1 MTVKKFLFDL
11 GNVFFDWNPERILK
25 PIFND
30 DERMNFFINNI
41 SFPLLDTRCDAG
53 ITIEVAVNDAIKK
66 FPEFEKEIKLYYPN
80 HGNMVGSFFQKTVD
94 VFYKIKELNYPCF
107 VLSNWSAET
116 YEGME
121 ETYPFL
127 KDFDGKIISGRD
139 FLIKPDPA
147 IYELAISRFDLIP
160 QETLF
165 IDDRLDNIEAAQKLN
180 FQIIHLTNPSLIK
193 ELIDPYI
200 GLQENL

>member
-53 ITIEVAVNDAIKK
+53 ITIEVAVNDAINK

-80 HGNMVGSFFQKTVD
+80 HGNMVGGFFQKTVD

-147 IYELAISRFDLIP
+147 IYKLAISRFDLIP

-180 FQIIHLTNPSLIK
+180 FQTIHLTDPSLIQ

-200 GLQENL
+200 R

>member
-1 MTVKKFLFDL
+1 MIVKKFLFDL

-80 HGNMVGSFFQKTVD
+80 HGNMVGGFFQKTVD

-121 ETYPFL
+121 EKYPFL

-147 IYELAISRFDLIP
+147 IYELAISRFNLIP
-160 QETLF
+160 EETLF
-165 IDDRLDNIEAAQKLN
+165 IDDRLDNIEAAQNLN
-180 FQIIHLTNPSLIK
+180 FQTIHLTDPSLIQD
-193 ELIDPYI
+193 LIDPYI
-200 GLQENL
+200 N

>member
-66 FPEFEKEIKLYYPN
+66 FPEFEKEIKFYYPN
-80 HGNMVGSFFQKTVD
+80 HGNMVGGFFQKTVD

-180 FQIIHLTNPSLIK
+180 FQTIHLTNPSLIQ

-200 GLQENL
+200 R

>member
-11 GNVFFDWNPERILK
+11 GNVFFDWNPERVLK

-66 FPEFEKEIKLYYPN
+66 FPDFENEIKLYYPN
-80 HGNMVGSFFQKTVD
+80 HGNMVGGFFQKTVD
-94 VFYKIKELNYPCF
+94 IFYKLKELNYPCYI
-107 VLSNWSAET
+107 LSNWSAET

-121 ETYPFL
+121 QKYPFL
-127 KDFDGKIISGRD
+127 KDFEGKIISGRD
-139 FLIKPDPA
+139 FLIKPDAA
-147 IYELAISRFDLIP
+147 IYELAISRFNLIP

-180 FQIIHLTNPSLIK
+180 FQTIHLTDPSLIQ
-193 ELIDPYI
+193 ELIEPYI
-200 GLQENL
+200 S

>member
-1 MTVKKFLFDL
+1 MIVKKFLFDL

-25 PIFND
+25 PIFNN

-66 FPEFEKEIKLYYPN
+66 FPEFEKEIKFYYPN
-80 HGNMVGSFFQKTVD
+80 HGNMVGGFFQKTVD

-121 ETYPFL
+121 EKYPFL

-147 IYELAISRFDLIP
+147 IYELAISRFNLIP
-160 QETLF
+160 EETLF
-165 IDDRLDNIEAAQKLN
+165 IDDRLDNIEAAQNLN
-180 FQIIHLTNPSLIK
+180 FQTIHLTNPSLIQD
-193 ELIDPYI
+193 LIDPYI
-200 GLQENL
+200 N

>member
-66 FPEFEKEIKLYYPN
+66 FPEFEKEIKFYYPN
-80 HGNMVGSFFQKTVD
+80 HGNMVGGFFQKTVD

-121 ETYPFL
+121 EKYPFL
-127 KDFDGKIISGRD
+127 KDFDGKIISGRA

-147 IYELAISRFDLIP
+147 IYELAISRFNLIP
-160 QETLF
+160 EETLF
-165 IDDRLDNIEAAQKLN
+165 IDDRLDNIEAAQNLN
-180 FQIIHLTNPSLIK
+180 FQTIHLTNPSLIQD
-193 ELIDPYI
+193 LIDPYI
-200 GLQENL
+200 N

>member
-1 MTVKKFLFDL
+1 MAVKKFLFDL

-30 DERMNFFINNI
+30 EERMNFFINNI

-53 ITIEVAVNDAIKK
+53 ITIEVAVNDAVKK
-66 FPEFEKEIKLYYPN
+66 FPDFEKEIKLYYPN
-80 HGNMVGSFFQKTVD
+80 HRNMVGGFFQKTVD
-94 VFYKIKELNYPCF
+94 IFYKVKNLNYPCYI
-107 VLSNWSAET
+107 LSNWSAET

-147 IYELAISRFDLIP
+147 IYELAISRFDLVP

-165 IDDRLDNIEAAQKLN
+165 IDDRLDNIQAAQNLN
-180 FQIIHLTNPSLIK
+180 FQTIHLTDPSLIQ
-193 ELIDPYI
+193 ELIEPYI
-200 GLQENL
+200 S

>member
-11 GNVFFDWNPERILK
+11 GNVLFDWNPERILK

-80 HGNMVGSFFQKTVD
+80 HGNMVGGFFQKTVD

-147 IYELAISRFDLIP
+147 IYELAISRFNLIP
-160 QETLF
+160 EETLF
-165 IDDRLDNIEAAQKLN
+165 IDDRLDNIEAAQNLN
-180 FQIIHLTNPSLIK
+180 FQTIHLTNPSLIQD
-193 ELIDPYI
+193 LIDPYI
-200 GLQENL
+200 N

>member
-30 DERMNFFINNI
+30 EERMNFFINNI

-53 ITIEVAVNDAIKK
+53 VTIEVAVNDAIKK

-80 HGNMVGSFFQKTVD
+80 HGNMVGGFFQKTVD

-160 QETLF
+160 EETLF

-180 FQIIHLTNPSLIK
+180 FQTIHLTDPSLIQK
-193 ELIDPYI
+193 LIEPYI
-200 GLQENL
+200 S

>member
-1 MTVKKFLFDL
+1 MAVKKFLFDL

-53 ITIEVAVNDAIKK
+53 ITIEVAVNDAVKK
-66 FPEFEKEIKLYYPN
+66 FPDFEKEIKLYYPN
-80 HGNMVGSFFQKTVD
+80 HGNMVGGFFQKTVD
-94 VFYKIKELNYPCF
+94 IFYKVKNLNYPCYI
-107 VLSNWSAET
+107 LSNWSAET

-147 IYELAISRFDLIP
+147 IYELAISRFDLVP

-180 FQIIHLTNPSLIK
+180 FQTIHLTDPSLIQ
-193 ELIDPYI
+193 ELIEPFI
-200 GLQENL
+200 S

>member
-1 MTVKKFLFDL
+1 MAVKKFLFDL
-11 GNVFFDWNPERILK
+11 GNVFFDWNPERVLK
-25 PIFND
+25 PMFAD

-66 FPEFEKEIKLYYPN
+66 FPDFEKEIKLYYPN
-80 HGNMVGSFFQKTVD
+80 HGNMVGGFFQKTVD
-94 VFYKIKELNYPCF
+94 IFYKVKELNYPCYI
-107 VLSNWSAET
+107 LSNWSAET

-121 ETYPFL
+121 DQYPFL
-127 KDFDGKIISGRD
+127 KEFDGKIISGRD

-160 QETLF
+160 EETLF
-165 IDDRLDNIEAAQKLN
+165 IDDRLDNIEAAQKLK
-180 FQIIHLTNPSLIK
+180 FQTIHLTDPSLIQ
-193 ELIDPYI
+193 ELIEPYI
-200 GLQENL
+200 S

>member
-11 GNVFFDWNPERILK
+11 GNVFFDWSPERILL
-25 PIFND
+25 PILGSED
-30 DERMNFFINNI
+30 KLKFFINNI

-53 ITIEVAVNDAIKK
+53 VKIEVAVKDAIKK
-66 FPEFEKEIKLYYPN
+66 FPEFEKEIKFYYPN
-80 HGNMVGSFFQKTVD
+80 HGNMVGGFFQKTVD

-121 ETYPFL
+121 EKYPFL

-147 IYELAISRFDLIP
+147 IYELAISRFNLIP
-160 QETLF
+160 EETLF
-165 IDDRLDNIEAAQKLN
+165 IDDRLDNIEAAQNLN
-180 FQIIHLTNPSLIK
+180 FQTIHLTDPSLIQD
-193 ELIDPYI
+193 LIDPYI
-200 GLQENL
+200 N

>member
-25 PIFND
+25 PIFNN

-80 HGNMVGSFFQKTVD
+80 HGNMVGGFFQKTVD
-94 VFYKIKELNYPCF
+94 VFYKIKELNHPCY

-180 FQIIHLTNPSLIK
+180 FQTIHLTNPSLIK

-200 GLQENL
+200 R

>member
-1 MTVKKFLFDL
+1 MIVKKFLFDL

-66 FPEFEKEIKLYYPN
+66 FPEFEKEIKFYYPN
-80 HGNMVGSFFQKTVD
+80 HGNMVGGFFQKTVD

-121 ETYPFL
+121 EKYPFL

-147 IYELAISRFDLIP
+147 IYELAISRFNLIP
-160 QETLF
+160 EETLF
-165 IDDRLDNIEAAQKLN
+165 IDDRLDNIEAAQNLN
-180 FQIIHLTNPSLIK
+180 FQTIHLTKPSLIQD
-193 ELIDPYI
+193 LIDPYI
-200 GLQENL
+200 N

>member
-11 GNVFFDWNPERILK
+11 GNVFFDWNPERVLK

-53 ITIEVAVNDAIKK
+53 ITIEIAVNDAIKK
-66 FPEFEKEIKLYYPN
+66 FPDFENEIKLYYPN
-80 HGNMVGSFFQKTVD
+80 HGNMVGGFFQKTVD
-94 VFYKIKELNYPCF
+94 IFYKVKELNYPCYI
-107 VLSNWSAET
+107 LSNWSAET

-121 ETYPFL
+121 QKYPFL
-127 KDFDGKIISGRD
+127 KDFEGKIISGRD

-147 IYELAISRFDLIP
+147 IYELAISRFDLVP

-180 FQIIHLTNPSLIK
+180 FQTIHLTDPSLIQ
-193 ELIDPYI
+193 ELIEPYI
-200 GLQENL
+200 S

>member
-11 GNVFFDWNPERILK
+11 GNVFFDWNPEKILK

-53 ITIEVAVNDAIKK
+53 ITIEIAVNDSIKK
-66 FPEFEKEIKLYYPN
+66 FPDFENEIKLYYPN
-80 HGNMVGSFFQKTVD
+80 HGNMVGGFFQKTVD
-94 VFYKIKELNYPCF
+94 IFYKVKELNYPCYI
-107 VLSNWSAET
+107 LSNWSAET

-121 ETYPFL
+121 EKYPFL
-127 KDFDGKIISGRD
+127 KDFEGKIISGRD

-147 IYELAISRFDLIP
+147 IYELAISRFDLVP

-180 FQIIHLTNPSLIK
+180 FQTIHLTDPSLIQ
-193 ELIDPYI
+193 ELIKPYI
-200 GLQENL
+200 S

>member
-30 DERMNFFINNI
+30 DERMKFFINNI

-53 ITIEVAVNDAIKK
+53 VTIEVAVNDAVKK
-66 FPEFEKEIKLYYPN
+66 FPDFEKEIKLYYPN
-80 HGNMVGSFFQKTVD
+80 HGNMVGGFFQKTVD
-94 VFYKIKELNYPCF
+94 IFYKIKNLNYFCY

-121 ETYPFL
+121 ENYPFL
-127 KDFDGKIISGRD
+127 KHFDGKIISGRD

-147 IYELAISRFDLIP
+147 IYELAISRFDLVP

-180 FQIIHLTNPSLIK
+180 FQTIHLTDPSLIQ
-193 ELIDPYI
+193 ELIEPYI
-200 GLQENL
+200 S

>member
-1 MTVKKFLFDL
+1 MIVKKFLFDL

-80 HGNMVGSFFQKTVD
+80 HGNMVGGFFQKTVD

-147 IYELAISRFDLIP
+147 IYELAISRFNLIP
-160 QETLF
+160 EETLF

-180 FQIIHLTNPSLIK
+180 FQTIHLTDPSLIQ

-200 GLQENL
+200 R

>member
-1 MTVKKFLFDL
+1 MAVKKFLFDL
-11 GNVFFDWNPERILK
+11 GNVFFDWNPERVLK
-25 PIFND
+25 PMFAD

-66 FPEFEKEIKLYYPN
+66 FPDFEKEIKLYYPN
-80 HGNMVGSFFQKTVD
+80 HGNMVGGFFQKTVD
-94 VFYKIKELNYPCF
+94 VFYKVKNLNYPCY

-121 ETYPFL
+121 DQYPFL
-127 KDFDGKIISGRD
+127 KEFDGKIISGRD

-160 QETLF
+160 EETLF
-165 IDDRLDNIEAAQKLN
+165 IDDRLDNIEAAQKLK
-180 FQIIHLTNPSLIK
+180 FQTIHLTDPSLIQ
-193 ELIDPYI
+193 ELIEPYI
-200 GLQENL
+200 S

>member
-1 MTVKKFLFDL
+1 MIVKKFLFDL

-53 ITIEVAVNDAIKK
+53 VTIEVAVNDAIKK
-66 FPEFEKEIKLYYPN
+66 FPEFEKEIKFYYPN
-80 HGNMVGSFFQKTVD
+80 HGNMVGGFFQKTVD

-147 IYELAISRFDLIP
+147 IYELAISRFNLIP
-160 QETLF
+160 EETLF
-165 IDDRLDNIEAAQKLN
+165 IDDRLDNIEAAQNLN
-180 FQIIHLTNPSLIK
+180 FQTIHLTDPSLIQD
-193 ELIDPYI
+193 LIDPYI
-200 GLQENL
+200 N

>member
-30 DERMNFFINNI
+30 DKRMNFFINNI

-66 FPEFEKEIKLYYPN
+66 FPEFEKEIKFYYPN
-80 HGNMVGSFFQKTVD
+80 HGNMVGGFFQKTVD

-121 ETYPFL
+121 EKYPFL

-147 IYELAISRFDLIP
+147 IYELAISRFNLIP
-160 QETLF
+160 EETLF
-165 IDDRLDNIEAAQKLN
+165 IDDRLDNIEAAQNLN
-180 FQIIHLTNPSLIK
+180 FQTIHLTNPSLIQD
-193 ELIDPYI
+193 LIDPYI
-200 GLQENL
+200 N

>member
-1 MTVKKFLFDL
+1 MAVKKFLFDL
-11 GNVFFDWNPERILK
+11 GNVFFDWSPERVLK
-25 PIFND
+25 PMFAN

-66 FPEFEKEIKLYYPN
+66 FPDFEKEIKLYYPN
-80 HGNMVGSFFQKTVD
+80 HGNMVGGFFQKTVD
-94 VFYKIKELNYPCF
+94 IFYKVKNLNYPCYI
-107 VLSNWSAET
+107 LSNWSAET

-147 IYELAISRFDLIP
+147 IYELAISRFDLVP

-180 FQIIHLTNPSLIK
+180 FQTIHLTDTSSIQ
-193 ELIDPYI
+193 ELIEPYI
-200 GLQENL
+200 S

>member
-1 MTVKKFLFDL
+1 MIVKKFLFDL

-53 ITIEVAVNDAIKK
+53 VTIEVAVNDAIKK
-66 FPEFEKEIKLYYPN
+66 FPEFEKEIKFYYPN
-80 HGNMVGSFFQKTVD
+80 HGNMVGGFFQKTVD

-121 ETYPFL
+121 EKYPFL

-180 FQIIHLTNPSLIK
+180 FQTIHLTDPSLIQ

-200 GLQENL
+200 R

>member
-66 FPEFEKEIKLYYPN
+66 FPEFEKEIKFYYPN
-80 HGNMVGSFFQKTVD
+80 HGNMVGGFFQKTVD

-147 IYELAISRFDLIP
+147 IYELAISRFNLIP
-160 QETLF
+160 EETLF
-165 IDDRLDNIEAAQKLN
+165 IDDRLDNIEAAQNLN
-180 FQIIHLTNPSLIK
+180 FQTIHLTDPSLIQD
-193 ELIDPYI
+193 LIDPYI
-200 GLQENL
+200 N

>member
-1 MTVKKFLFDL
+1 MAVKKFLFDL
-11 GNVFFDWNPERILK
+11 GNVFFDWNPERVLK
-25 PIFND
+25 PMFAD

-80 HGNMVGSFFQKTVD
+80 HGNMVGGFFQKTVD
-94 VFYKIKELNYPCF
+94 VFYKIKELNHPCY

-180 FQIIHLTNPSLIK
+180 FQTIHLTDPSLIQ

-200 GLQENL
+200 R

>member
-53 ITIEVAVNDAIKK
+53 VTIEVAVNDAIKK

-80 HGNMVGSFFQKTVD
+80 HGNMVGGFFQKTVD

-180 FQIIHLTNPSLIK
+180 FQTIHLTDPSLIQ

-200 GLQENL
+200 R

>member
-53 ITIEVAVNDAIKK
+53 VTIEVAVNDAIKK

-80 HGNMVGSFFQKTVD
+80 HGNMVGGFFQKTVD

-121 ETYPFL
+121 EKYPFL

-147 IYELAISRFDLIP
+147 IYELAISRFNLIP
-160 QETLF
+160 EETLF
-165 IDDRLDNIEAAQKLN
+165 IDDRLDNIEAAQNLN
-180 FQIIHLTNPSLIK
+180 FQTIHLTDPSLIQ

-200 GLQENL
+200 R

>member
-1 MTVKKFLFDL
+1 MTVKKILFDL
-11 GNVFFDWNPERILK
+11 GNVFFDWNPERVLK

-30 DERMNFFINNI
+30 DERMNFFVNNI

-66 FPEFEKEIKLYYPN
+66 FPDFENEIKLYYPN
-80 HGNMVGSFFQKTVD
+80 HGNMVGGFFQKTVD
-94 VFYKIKELNYPCF
+94 IFYKVKELNYPCYI
-107 VLSNWSAET
+107 LSNWSAET

-121 ETYPFL
+121 EKYPFL
-127 KDFDGKIISGRD
+127 KDFEGKIISGRD

-147 IYELAISRFDLIP
+147 IYELAISRFDLVP

-180 FQIIHLTNPSLIK
+180 FQTIHLTDPSLIQ
-193 ELIDPYI
+193 ELIEPYI
-200 GLQENL
+200 S

>member
-80 HGNMVGSFFQKTVD
+80 HGNMVGGFFQKTVD

-147 IYELAISRFDLIP
+147 IYELAISRFNLIP
-160 QETLF
+160 EETLF
-165 IDDRLDNIEAAQKLN
+165 IDDRLDNIEAAQNLN
-180 FQIIHLTNPSLIK
+180 FQTIHLTNPSLIQD
-193 ELIDPYI
+193 LIDPYI
-200 GLQENL
+200 N

>member
-1 MTVKKFLFDL
+1 MIVKKFLFDL

-66 FPEFEKEIKLYYPN
+66 FPEFEKEIKFYYPN
-80 HGNMVGSFFQKTVD
+80 HGNMVGGFFQKTVD

-121 ETYPFL
+121 EKYPFL

-147 IYELAISRFDLIP
+147 IYELAISRFNLIP
-160 QETLF
+160 EETLF
-165 IDDRLDNIEAAQKLN
+165 IDDRLDNIEAAQNLN
-180 FQIIHLTNPSLIK
+180 FQTIHLTDPSLVQD
-193 ELIDPYI
+193 LIDPYI
-200 GLQENL
+200 N

>member
-1 MTVKKFLFDL
+1 MLVKKFLFDL

-66 FPEFEKEIKLYYPN
+66 FPEFEKEIKFYYPN
-80 HGNMVGSFFQKTVD
+80 HGNMVGGFFQKTVD

-121 ETYPFL
+121 EKYPFL

-147 IYELAISRFDLIP
+147 IYELAISRFNLIP
-160 QETLF
+160 EETLF
-165 IDDRLDNIEAAQKLN
+165 IDDRLDNIEAAQNLN
-180 FQIIHLTNPSLIK
+180 FQTIHLTNPSLIQD
-193 ELIDPYI
+193 LIDPYI
-200 GLQENL
+200 N

>member
-1 MTVKKFLFDL
+1 MAVQKFLFDL
-11 GNVFFDWNPERILK
+11 GNVFFDWNPERVLK

-30 DERMNFFINNI
+30 DERMNFFIKNI

-53 ITIEVAVNDAIKK
+53 ITIEVAVNDAVKK
-66 FPEFEKEIKLYYPN
+66 FPDFEKEIKLYYPN
-80 HGNMVGSFFQKTVD
+80 HRNMVGGFFQKTVD
-94 VFYKIKELNYPCF
+94 IFYKVKNLNYPCY

-147 IYELAISRFDLIP
+147 IYELAISRFDLVP

-165 IDDRLDNIEAAQKLN
+165 IDDRLDNIQAAQNLN
-180 FQIIHLTNPSLIK
+180 FQTIHLTDPSLIQ
-193 ELIDPYI
+193 ELIEAYI
-200 GLQENL
+200 S

>member
-1 MTVKKFLFDL
+1 MAVQKFLFDL
-11 GNVFFDWNPERILK
+11 GNVFFDWNPERVLK

-30 DERMNFFINNI
+30 DERMNFFIKNI

-53 ITIEVAVNDAIKK
+53 IAIEVAVNDAVKK
-66 FPEFEKEIKLYYPN
+66 FPDFEKEIKLYYPN
-80 HGNMVGSFFQKTVD
+80 HGNMVGGFFQKTVD
-94 VFYKIKELNYPCF
+94 IFYKVKNLNYPCY

-147 IYELAISRFDLIP
+147 IYELAISRFDLVP

-165 IDDRLDNIEAAQKLN
+165 IDDRLDNIQAAQNLN
-180 FQIIHLTNPSLIK
+180 FQTIHLTDPSLIQ
-193 ELIDPYI
+193 ELIEAYI
-200 GLQENL
+200 S

>member
-66 FPEFEKEIKLYYPN
+66 FPEFEKEIKFYYPN
-80 HGNMVGSFFQKTVD
+80 HGNMVGGFFKKTVD

-121 ETYPFL
+121 EKYPFL

-147 IYELAISRFDLIP
+147 IYELAISRFNLIP
-160 QETLF
+160 EETLF
-165 IDDRLDNIEAAQKLN
+165 IDDRLDNIEAAQNLN
-180 FQIIHLTNPSLIK
+180 FQTIHLTNPSLIQD
-193 ELIDPYI
+193 LIDPYI
-200 GLQENL
+200 N

>member
-1 MTVKKFLFDL
+1 MTVKKILFDL
-11 GNVFFDWNPERILK
+11 GNVFFDWNPERVLK

-53 ITIEVAVNDAIKK
+53 ITIEIAVNDAIKK
-66 FPEFEKEIKLYYPN
+66 FPDFENEIKLYYPN
-80 HGNMVGSFFQKTVD
+80 HGNMVGGFFQKTVD
-94 VFYKIKELNYPCF
+94 IFYKLKELNYPCYI
-107 VLSNWSAET
+107 LSNWSAET

-121 ETYPFL
+121 EKYPFL
-127 KDFDGKIISGRD
+127 KDFEDKIISGRD
-139 FLIKPDPA
+139 FLIKPDLA
-147 IYELAISRFDLIP
+147 IYELAISRFDLVP

-180 FQIIHLTNPSLIK
+180 FQTIHLTDPSLIQ
-193 ELIDPYI
+193 ELIEPYI
-200 GLQENL
+200 S

>member
-1 MTVKKFLFDL
+1 MSVKKFLFDL

-30 DERMNFFINNI
+30 EERMNFFINNI

-53 ITIEVAVNDAIKK
+53 VTIEVAVNDAIKK

-80 HGNMVGSFFQKTVD
+80 HGNMVGGFFQKTVD
-94 VFYKIKELNYPCF
+94 VFYKVKNLNYPCY

-160 QETLF
+160 EETLF

-180 FQIIHLTNPSLIK
+180 FQTIHLTDPSLIQ
-193 ELIDPYI
+193 ELIEPYI
-200 GLQENL
+200 S